1 LSARSANV
9 IHKGRHKAF
18 REAKETKHMNT
29 TVWKAYKTEKAAI
42 KFRNQLNN
50 YGHNATVEFHYGL
63 YYVVSA

>member
-1 LSARSANV
+1 
-9 IHKGRHKAF
+9 
-18 REAKETKHMNT
+18 MNT